1 MVLCKEFT
9 PFISEKCTI
18 SLDDVINLFSVGVF
32 FLKRQRFLVE
42 IDGSHQ
48 RLTSMPS
55 EKHLRHGLCFDVF
68 SGKLLQHL
76 IAHQMSGSVLVKMVL
91 FQIITVFAS
100 QVAMGACGLQHHIQG
115 LGKWSCYVVVH
126 HVFKFIIRT

>member
-1 MVLCKEFT
+1 MVVILLRSVDGNAYQPMVLCKEFT

-55 EKHLRHGLCFDVF
+55 EKHLRHGLCLDVL
-68 SGKLLQHL
+68 SGELLQHL
-76 IAHQMSGSVLVKMVL
+76 IAHQMAVCLAAEVCFLRAEGALKGWNMGGSAQEFYERK
-91 FQIITVFAS
+91 
-100 QVAMGACGLQHHIQG
+100 
-115 LGKWSCYVVVH
+115 
-126 HVFKFIIRT
+126 